1 MSILKSEVNGYEI
14 DVSSEFKLWKDEIQ
28 IHAQKLK
35 SIQNEINNA
44 NNKVA
49 ELEKM
54 LTAGKTS
61 LMDIVN
67 EKLNLASIETSNIDA
82 VHAFRLTTLE
92 LLNSQT
98 ALCLAIM
105 ACDEVALS
113 SF

>member
-1 MSILKSEVNGYEI
+1 MNRYEI
-14 DVSSEFKLWKDEIQ
+14 DVSSELNYGKTRLK
-28 IHAQKLK
+28 HAQKLI

-44 NNKVA
+44 NDKVA
-49 ELEKM
+49 ELDKM

-67 EKLNLASIETSNIDA
+67 EKLNLASLETSKIDA

-98 ALCLAIM
+98 ALCLAIS
-105 ACDEVALS
+105 ACDEISPS
-113 SF
+113 SL